1 MNYFQRVAQ
10 LTPTKF
16 WVNNV
21 SREEAAIGIASG
33 ATGCTQN
40 PSYVWKMLT
49 HAQEKEYALDL
60 LRQTLAETEDDNEV
74 ICILQRK
81 LIKGVSDIFMD
92 VYEKSHGKYG
102 YVSIQGDP
110 IHEEDYQVILD
121 EARLN
126 RCMNPNIMIKI
137 PATESGLKA
146 LEILLAEGTPINA
159 TEVMGVDQVIALGEI
174 YQRVH
179 AQTGRQP
186 VMYFSLI
193 TGIFNEWLRKDVKA
207 EGIDINADVL
217 HQAGMVIAKKVYQ
230 LNHDRGYGMGFI
242 SGGARTLDDFYEMVG
257 GDVCV
262 TMNWTGSCDAL
273 IEQDKPVVSRLFNPV
288 QPMVLDALQNK
299 LPQFNQA
306 YQEGGLSI
314 EEFEHYGP
322 VMYFRDSFISAWEK
336 AVQLVKTVRLEENH

>member
-1 MNYFQRVAQ
+1 MDYFKRVAA

-21 SREEAAIGIASG
+21 SREEAQLGIAAG
-33 ATGCTQN
+33 ASGCTQN
-40 PSYVWKMLT
+40 PSYVWKMLN
-49 HAQEKEYALDL
+49 HPEEKEYATSL
-60 LRQTLAETEDDNEV
+60 LREIMQETDDDNQV

-92 VYEKSHGKYG
+92 VYNRTHGEAG

-126 RCMNPNIMIKI
+126 REMNPNIMIKI

-146 LEILLAEGTPINA
+146 LEILLCEGTPINA

-174 YQRVH
+174 YQRVFE
-179 AQTGRQP
+179 QTGKRP

-193 TGIFNEWLRKDVKA
+193 TGIFNEWLRGDVK
-207 EGIDINADVL
+207 EKGIDINADVL

-230 LNHDRGYGMGFI
+230 LNHDRNYKMGFI

-262 TMNWTGSCDAL
+262 TMNWKGSCDEL
-273 IEQDKPVVSRLFNPV
+273 IKENKPVISRLFNPV
-288 QPMVLDALQNK
+288 QPMVLDQLQNK

-306 YQEGGLSI
+306 FQEGGLSVD
-314 EEFEHYGP
+314 EFEHYGP
-322 VMYFRDSFISAWEK
+322 VMYFRDSFIRSWESAVEMV
-336 AVQLVKTVRLEENH
+336 ASLR

>member
-1 MNYFQRVAQ
+1 MDYFKRVAA

-21 SREEAAIGIASG
+21 SREEAQLGISAGAS
-33 ATGCTQN
+33 GCTQN
-40 PSYVWKMLT
+40 PSYVWKMLN
-49 HAQEKEYALDL
+49 HPVEKEYATSL
-60 LRQTLAETEDDNEV
+60 LRETMQESDDDNQV
-74 ICILQRK
+74 ICTLQRK

-92 VYEKSHGKYG
+92 VYNRTHGEAG

-126 RCMNPNIMIKI
+126 REMNPNIMIKI

-146 LEILLAEGTPINA
+146 LEILLSEGTPINA

-174 YQRVH
+174 YQRVFE
-179 AQTGRQP
+179 QTGKRP

-193 TGIFNEWLRKDVKA
+193 TGIFNEWLRRDVQEKN
-207 EGIDINADVL
+207 IDINADVL

-230 LNHDRGYGMGFI
+230 LNHDHNYKMGFI

-262 TMNWTGSCDAL
+262 TMNWKGSCDEL
-273 IEQDKPVVSRLFNPV
+273 IKEDKPVISRLFNPV
-288 QPMVLDALQNK
+288 QPMVLDQLQNK

-306 YQEGGLSI
+306 FQEGGLTV

-322 VMYFRDSFISAWEK
+322 VMYFRDSFIRSWESAVE
-336 AVQLVKTVRLEENH
+336 LVASLR

>member
-1 MNYFQRVAQ
+1 MNYFERVAQ

-21 SREEAAIGIASG
+21 SREEANIGIEAGAS
-33 ATGCTQN
+33 GCTQN

-49 HAQEKEYALDL
+49 HPTEKSYALAVL
-60 LRQTLAETEDDNEV
+60 EETLKETDDDNEV

-81 LIKGVSDIFMD
+81 LIKGVSDIFMP
-92 VYEKSHGKYG
+92 VWEKSHGKNG

-121 EARLN
+121 EARKN
-126 RCMNPNIMIKI
+126 REMNPNIMIKI

-159 TEVMGVDQVIALGEI
+159 TEVMGVDQVIQLGEI
-174 YQRVH
+174 YNRVFLE
-179 AQTGRQP
+179 TGKRP

-193 TGIFNEWLRKDVKA
+193 TGIFNEWLRSDIKKKN
-207 EGIDINADVL
+207 IDINADVL
-217 HQAGMVIAKKVYQ
+217 HQAGMVVAKKVYQ

-242 SGGARTLDDFYEMVG
+242 SGGARSLDDFYEMVG

-262 TMNWTGSCDAL
+262 TMNWNGACDQL
-273 IEQDKPVVSRLFNPV
+273 IENDAPVISRLFNPV
-288 QPMVLDALQNK
+288 QPMVLDQLQSK

-306 YQEGGLSI
+306 FNEGGLNVQ
-314 EEFEHYGP
+314 EFEEYGP
-322 VMYFRDSFISAWEK
+322 VMYFRDSFIKSWVSA
-336 AVQLVKTVRLEENH
+336 VTMVGQMRRQSNV